1 MAQLWTMLGGNRREV
16 ALFKYHR
23 ELLAQM
29 STNRGFAR
37 DRVNAAIQQLTKLIE
52 DLSELRDRA
61 AHPVLVGA
69 DTVIPLEVHLE
80 SLRLGVNRLETFK
93 HKTIDRCVNVIIK
106 IIEWQF
112 LIVYGVTGRMRIF
125 KCWWRVVPRMIVVL
139 ILASCCI
146 VTSCC
151 IVKVPYRTK

>member
-1 MAQLWTMLGGNRREV
+1 MAQLWTKLGGNRREV

-23 ELLAQM
+23 DLLAQM
-29 STNRGFAR
+29 STNRAFAR
-37 DRVNAAIQQLTKLIE
+37 GRVNAAIQQLTKLIE

-93 HKTIDRCVNVIIK
+93 RKTIDRCVNVIIK
-106 IIEWQF
+106 TVEWHF
-112 LIVYGVTGRMRIF
+112 LIVFNLV
-125 KCWWRVVPRMIVVL
+125 
-139 ILASCCI
+139 
-146 VTSCC
+146 
-151 IVKVPYRTK
+151 